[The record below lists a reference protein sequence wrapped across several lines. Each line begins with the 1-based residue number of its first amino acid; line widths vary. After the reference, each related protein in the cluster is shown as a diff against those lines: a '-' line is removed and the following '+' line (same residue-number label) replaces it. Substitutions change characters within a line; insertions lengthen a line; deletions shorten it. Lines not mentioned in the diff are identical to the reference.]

1 VAGKGKYIDFDA
13 AVAEAAQEPVVVR
26 YQGREWTLYSS
37 IPARPVLRLLR
48 LRAEGRDRGDLSQGE
63 MMSFMAEMVPAEVL
77 EAWLD
82 GGMTVDEMSAL
93 LSLVTEA
100 YNAEDASAEGEA
112 PAAAA
117 ESGPTPSSSTG
128 PR

>member
-1 VAGKGKYIDFDA
+1 MAGKYIDFDA
-13 AVAEAAQEPVVVR
+13 AVAEAAQEPVVVLF
-26 YQGREWTLYSS
+26 QGQEWTLYAS

-48 LRAEGRDRGDLSQGE
+48 LRAEGRDQGDLSQGE
-63 MMSFMAEMVPAEVL
+63 MISFMAEMVPPDTL

-93 LSLVTEA
+93 LALVTEA
-100 YNAEDASAEGEA
+100 YNADEASAEGEA
-112 PAAAA
+112 PAAAV
-117 ESGPTPSSSTG
+117 ESGPTASSSTG